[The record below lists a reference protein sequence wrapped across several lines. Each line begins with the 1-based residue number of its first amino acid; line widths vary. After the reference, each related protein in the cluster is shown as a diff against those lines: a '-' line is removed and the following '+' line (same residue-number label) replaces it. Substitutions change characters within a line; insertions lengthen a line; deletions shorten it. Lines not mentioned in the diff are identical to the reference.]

1 MSATVLSTK
10 YRCQFGHWLAELD
23 VTDQRIHSTGK
34 ICAALRVYVHLFGH
48 KNRMSLVASN
58 DLLTQSKTM
67 LNLILYQVA
76 TTNRGVTDL
85 CVQADIVELR

>member
-1 MSATVLSTK
+1 MVSAK
-10 YRCQFGHWLAELD
+10 YRCLFGHGLFELD

-48 KNRMSLVASN
+48 KNGMSLVESN

-67 LNLILYQVA
+67 LNLVLYQVA
-76 TTNRGVTDL
+76 ATNRGVGDL
-85 CVQADIVELR
+85 CVQKDIVELR